1 MPDVSQ
7 EIILQIENRVLA
19 FIKTFPPGT
28 RFAAAVSG
36 GADSMAMLACLC
48 AIKSLKADEES
59 AVTCNLGGAALCLSC
74 IHVEH
79 GIRAAK
85 ESRGDAEHVLSFCE
99 ENGIDC
105 HVKHILP
112 GKIEN
117 FARRKGAGI
126 EAAARFFRHRAFS
139 RYAARLGE
147 NSVILLAHTKD
158 DLLETAL
165 MRLLRGA
172 GCGGLAAMP
181 AVSKKNGY
189 VIARPLLQLSRA
201 EIENYLKAKS
211 IAWREDSTN
220 ADEKFL
226 RNRIRGRLVPLLNE
240 SFPSWKAGISSM
252 AQTQSLAAD
261 FIAQEAEN
269 RIKWEIF
276 GKVSHRDTEY
286 AKDTEFNASVR
297 KNSEV
302 LLFTDETLFF
312 EQPLI
317 IREEAVFIAINLL
330 ASAFSNKKSG
340 ASLPDKSIKRKV
352 IREFCEGA
360 INAADLGAYI
370 ITREKGRIIVLK
382 AKGNYFERGISRL
395 IK

>member
-1 MPDVSQ
+1 
-7 EIILQIENRVLA
+7 
-19 FIKTFPPGT
+19 
-28 RFAAAVSG
+28 
-36 GADSMAMLACLC
+36 
-48 AIKSLKADEES
+48 
-59 AVTCNLGGAALCLSC
+59 
-74 IHVEH
+74 
-79 GIRAAK
+79 
-85 ESRGDAEHVLSFCE
+85 
-99 ENGIDC
+99 
-105 HVKHILP
+105 
-112 GKIEN
+112 
-117 FARRKGAGI
+117 
-126 EAAARFFRHRAFS
+126 
-139 RYAARLGE
+139 
-147 NSVILLAHTKD
+147 
-158 DLLETAL
+158 